1 MKLNALCRY
10 LLAGLGW
17 IWLTPPLVADNISSH
32 TEAVMIVAHRGA
44 SRDAPQNTVPA
55 FKLAWE
61 QGADA
66 IEGDFRLT
74 KDGHIVCIHDG
85 NTEKV
90 ATTNLV
96 VHESTL
102 AELRTLDV
110 GVRHDEAFKGTGIP
124 TMAEV
129 LATVPE
135 GKRIYIEV
143 KCGAEIMPSLLEEIK
158 KSGLKPEQIA
168 VISFKHEVLQE
179 FKAKA
184 PQYKAFLLCSFN
196 EQKNGQIMPPLARVM
211 RTLKQVR
218 ADGLLSSTNVP
229 LPVIEAV
236 RQQGY
241 EWHAWTINDLTEA
254 RRMTGLG
261 AQSIITD
268 LPGYMK
274 KHLTAKE
281 AEITPTLRHPLK

>member
-1 MKLNALCRY
+1 VKKAGVG
-10 LLAGLGW
+10 LAVVV
-17 IWLTPPLVADNISSH
+17 TVAASLVADNISTH
-32 TEAVMIVAHRGA
+32 AEAVMIVAHRGA

-96 VHESTL
+96 VHKSTL

-110 GVRHDEAFKGTGIP
+110 GARHDEVFKGTVIP
-124 TMAEV
+124 TLSEV

-143 KCGAEIMPSLLEEIK
+143 I
-158 KSGLKPEQIA
+158 
-168 VISFKHEVLQE
+168 QE

-218 ADGLLSSTNVP
+218 ADGLFSSTNVP

-274 KHLTAKE
+274 KHLTAKKTE
-281 AEITPTLRHPLK
+281 LTPTLWHPLK